1 MATLVLLNNFLHDFS
16 AAGWIFCSVLLFV
29 MLRSLPEGFHAR
41 KGDDL
46 YLYIVN
52 SFNKIR
58 LFMMLSLAGIV
69 VFGIFR
75 ALAYKSYEWNAASGD
90 SQITLLIVKHILLSF
105 VFAAGLYYYFRAGKM
120 MKINE

>member
-29 MLRSLPEGFHAR
+29 MLRSLPDSFSAR

-46 YLYIVN
+46 HLIILN
-52 SFNKIR
+52 CLKKIR
-58 LFMMLSLAGIV
+58 SFMMLSLAGIV

-75 ALAYKSYEWNAASGD
+75 ALAYKSYEWNAAAGD
-90 SQITLLIVKHILLSF
+90 SQITLLIVKHIILSF
-105 VFAAGLYYYFRAGKM
+105 VFAAGLYYYLQAGKLV
-120 MKINE
+120 KNNE